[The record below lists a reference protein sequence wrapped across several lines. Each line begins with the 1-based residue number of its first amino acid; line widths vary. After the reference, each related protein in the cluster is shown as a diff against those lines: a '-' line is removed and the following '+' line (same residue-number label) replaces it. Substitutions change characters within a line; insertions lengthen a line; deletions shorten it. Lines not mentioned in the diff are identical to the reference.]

1 MKSSQINIINI
12 PIYYDNSVKKSIFY
26 GNFTLFYD

>member
-12 PIYYDNSVKKSIFY
+12 PIYYDSSVKKSIIY
-26 GNFTLFYD
+26 GNFTIFYA